1 MMHHIPERR
10 RPWRSVLV
18 LAVVVLAGSLIWLV
32 KPGRAA
38 ASLSAQVPG
47 AQSVLSA
54 TAPVPTRQDSAAP
67 PAATPPTL
75 PVVLANPQ
83 VACATTV
90 IANAAPVPSGAQAV
104 VVGIEQAKAEIAALE
119 AARDTPRLRRA
130 LGRAVVRDDLDAA
143 WRRSLWPRLEQL
155 NAAIVFAV
163 EPADGFSVELVR
175 KGDTLWSLCQRL
187 KRNAKIDVAPGLI
200 SSINHVPASGLKA
213 GTRLKVPSAE
223 VSVVVD
229 KSDFRLYL
237 LLDGVVIHHVS
248 AGIGR
253 EGLTPEDTFSIS
265 SRIVRPDWT
274 DPATG
279 KTIRYGELGHKIGG
293 RWLGFSRSGKKTG
306 WGIHGTVEPLSV
318 GQAMSDGCIRLAEDD
333 LVRIFEWI
341 PEGTEVLIR
350 P

>member
-1 MMHHIPERR
+1 MICGSRRVGSSECPPGLGPGSRESCRTAMQVSALRALAREASASRTAHAVPHFFAVEQCALWQRQRGWCILRLRSKRPGEGRMMHHIPERR

-54 TAPVPTRQDSAAP
+54 TAPVPTQQDSAAP

-130 LGRAVVRDDLDAA
+130 L
-143 WRRSLWPRLEQL
+143 
-155 NAAIVFAV
+155 
-163 EPADGFSVELVR
+163 
-175 KGDTLWSLCQRL
+175 
-187 KRNAKIDVAPGLI
+187 
-200 SSINHVPASGLKA
+200 
-213 GTRLKVPSAE
+213 
-223 VSVVVD
+223 
-229 KSDFRLYL
+229 
-237 LLDGVVIHHVS
+237 
-248 AGIGR
+248 
-253 EGLTPEDTFSIS
+253 
-265 SRIVRPDWT
+265 
-274 DPATG
+274 
-279 KTIRYGELGHKIGG
+279 
-293 RWLGFSRSGKKTG
+293 
-306 WGIHGTVEPLSV
+306 
-318 GQAMSDGCIRLAEDD
+318 
-333 LVRIFEWI
+333 
-341 PEGTEVLIR
+341 
-350 P
+350 